1 MIAVGGNG
9 FNHLLGQIF
18 DKNQGGDEDIGFG
31 DIFAKLLIIFRIP
44 QLFNQV
50 AIQFD
55 RQAAV
60 LFVDAGGGS
69 GEGVLI
75 LGLQYHINS
84 PHQGPTIAMFRADS
98 AVGGADL
105 GKHAAFG

>member
-44 QLFNQV
+44 QLFN
-50 AIQFD
+50 
-55 RQAAV
+55 
-60 LFVDAGGGS
+60 
-69 GEGVLI
+69 
-75 LGLQYHINS
+75 
-84 PHQGPTIAMFRADS
+84 
-98 AVGGADL
+98 
-105 GKHAAFG
+105 